1 MISRAKRL
9 WGRRDFLKSGA
20 MAGLGLGLLPTFKRI
35 STTGAAPVRERYH
48 ELGRTGIK
56 MSDISFGSDRIH
68 PGDENVV
75 LHAFDNGINY
85 YDSAETY
92 GGGDAETTLGK
103 ALKGKRDKVYL
114 TSKVVAGPEM
124 RKQEMM
130 QALEGSLG
138 RLQTDYVD
146 IYFQHAVNN
155 VARLKNP
162 EWYEFAEDAKRQG
175 KIRFTGMSGHAG
187 NLIECLDY
195 GIDTGKFDVILGAY
209 NFGHDPAFY
218 QKYLR
223 NWDMVAIQPD
233 LPRIIKKAKAHQ
245 MGYVAMKTLHGA
257 RLNDMR
263 PYESGGATFAQAA
276 FRWVLSNPDVDGLI
290 VTMTSTA
297 QIDEYIA
304 ASGARAAED
313 GDLRLLRKYA
323 ELNNSSTCRRG
334 CNLCESSCPYGVP
347 IAEVL
352 RTRMYAVDY
361 GDLRLARE
369 EYGLIGANAG
379 ACLACDAKPCAGACP
394 HGVHTELFVPD
405 THRMLSRA

>member
-1 MISRAKRL
+1 MSWAKRL
-9 WGRRDFLKSGA
+9 WGRREFLQNGA
-20 MAGLGLGLLPTFKRI
+20 LAGLGLGLLPRFERI
-35 STTGAAPVRERYH
+35 SATGPAPAPARYH

-56 MSDISFGSDRIH
+56 MSDISFGSDAIH

-75 LHAFDNGINY
+75 LHAFDSGINY
-85 YDSAETY
+85 YDSAEIY
-92 GGGDAETTLGK
+92 GDGDAETTLGN

-114 TSKVVAGPEM
+114 TSKVIAGPEM
-124 RKQEMM
+124 RKEQMM
-130 QALEGSLG
+130 QALEGSL
-138 RLQTDYVD
+138 RRMQTDYVD

-155 VARLKNP
+155 LERLKNP
-162 EWYEFAEDAKRQG
+162 EWYEFSDNAKKQG

-187 NLIECLDY
+187 NLIQCLDY

-218 QKYLR
+218 QRFLR

-233 LPRIIKKAKAHQ
+233 LLRIIKKAKAHG

-263 PYESGGATFAQAA
+263 PYETGGATFAQSA

-290 VTMTSTA
+290 VSMTNIP
-297 QIDEYIA
+297 QIDEYLA
-304 ASGARAAED
+304 ASGSRAAQI
-313 GDLRLLRKYA
+313 GDLYLLRKYA

-334 CNLCESSCPYGVP
+334 CNLCESSCPAGVT
-347 IAEVL
+347 ISEVL

-361 GDLRLARE
+361 GNMRLARD
-369 EYGLIGANAG
+369 EYAMLEANAS
-379 ACLACDAKPCAGACP
+379 ACLTCDAKPCAGACP
-394 HGVHTELFVPD
+394 HGVHTEQFVPD
-405 THRMLSRA
+405 THRLLSRA